1 VIEPAPRGPGLAD
14 ARKRPHQLIALT
26 VARLRMFVREPGAL
40 FWTFGFPILLT
51 VALGI
56 AFRNRPPEA
65 IDVGAVDGGAACAV
79 LGKSADQFK
88 CESFPDEESARTA
101 LRTGKVALVVL
112 GGAPRTYLFDPTRPE
127 TRLARLAV
135 DDFLQ
140 RAAGR
145 SDAATVADRAVTDPG
160 SRYIDFLVPGL
171 IGMNLLSSGMWGVGY
186 LIVEMRSRKLIK
198 RMVATPMRRANFLIS
213 FVLMRML
220 FLLLEL
226 PVLLS
231 FAHFAFGVTVR
242 GSLALFFAVAV
253 LGAVSFAGLGLLAA
267 SRTESTSTANGLMNL
282 VMLPMM
288 MCSGVFFSTQHFPHA
303 VQPVLRLLPLTAL
316 NDALRAI
323 ANEGAG
329 ARAVA
334 AATGVMALWGVVSL
348 VVALR
353 LFRWR

>member
-1 VIEPAPRGPGLAD
+1 MTD
-14 ARKRPHQLIALT
+14 QLIALT

-40 FWTFGFPILLT
+40 FWTFVFPILLT

-56 AFRNRPPEA
+56 AFRNRPPEP
-65 IDVGAVDGGAACAV
+65 IDVGALADPAVCAT
-79 LGKSADQFK
+79 LSASRDFK
-88 CESFPDEESARTA
+88 CSVLPDEASARVA
-101 LRTGKVALVVL
+101 LRTGKVALVVV
-112 GGAPRTYLFDPTRPE
+112 GGAQRSYLFDPTRPE
-127 TRLARLAV
+127 TRLARLSV

-145 SDAATVADRAVTDPG
+145 HDAAPVADLAVTEPG

-186 LIVEMRSRKLIK
+186 LIVEMRTRKLIK
-198 RMVATPMRRANFLIS
+198 RMVATPMRRSNFLIS

-220 FLLLEL
+220 FLLIEL
-226 PVLLS
+226 PVLLG
-231 FAHFAFGVTVR
+231 FAHFAFGVVVR
-242 GSLALFFAVAV
+242 GSLALYFGFAV
-253 LGAVSFAGLGLLAA
+253 LGGITFAGLGLLTA
-267 SRTESTSTANGLMNL
+267 SRTENTNTANGLLNL

-288 MCSGVFFSTQHFPHA
+288 MCSGVFFSTQHFPA
-303 VQPVLRLLPLTAL
+303 AMQPALRLLPLTAL

-323 ANEGAG
+323 ANEGAT

-334 AATGVMALWGVVSL
+334 GQALVLAVAGALAFAAALK
-348 VVALR
+348 